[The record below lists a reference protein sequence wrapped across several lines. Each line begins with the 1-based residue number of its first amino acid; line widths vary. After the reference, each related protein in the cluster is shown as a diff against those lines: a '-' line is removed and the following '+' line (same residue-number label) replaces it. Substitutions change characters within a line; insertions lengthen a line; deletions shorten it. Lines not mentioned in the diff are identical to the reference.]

1 MKEPKLSIVD
11 ENPEQTLF
19 DRMSTAQILG
29 IGISTLGICITAE
42 ELPRVKIK
50 KRTYFLRA
58 DIEKFIL
65 RKSCNKNRRHDK
77 KVNEQAVM

>member
-1 MKEPKLSIVD
+1 MKEPKLSIVA

-19 DRMSTAQILG
+19 DRMSTAKILG
-29 IGISTLGICITAE
+29 IGISTLDSCITAE

-65 RKSCNKNRRHDK
+65 ANRVTK
-77 KVNEQAVM
+77 TGGK